1 MKESFMR
8 DIRTKVT
15 TTYDLA
21 SGMITKVEEE
31 ILPECTDERCT
42 QAIIRE
48 SALLGYEVDKCYVP
62 ANEWG
67 HIADYE
73 TYEVIDCEDVA
84 DNDNHED
91 YEDIEDYYD

>member
-1 MKESFMR
+1 MVIKRVDSYAR
-8 DIRTKVT
+8 GNTRVT

-31 ILPECTDERCT
+31 IIPECTDERCKQVIARQT
-42 QAIIRE
+42 E
-48 SALLGYEVDKCYVP
+48 LLGYEVNKCYVP

-73 TYEVIDCEDVA
+73 TWDSLI
-84 DNDNHED
+84 
-91 YEDIEDYYD
+91 